1 MYTALSTNGL
11 GSITWEEAIQ
21 EFSYHLQATRAPQTL
36 RFYRVQLR
44 QFVAWA
50 NENQVPFQGFGKR
63 HLDRYL
69 AFRQGNGIAPTT
81 MRHDAICLKALC
93 KWCSRN
99 DLLERSPLADY
110 EIRKAPAPARY
121 MPPDDDV
128 RSILEATRNY
138 FDPTK
143 NPEIRFLPV
152 GKRLFHRDRNL
163 AIVIGLL
170 DSACRIGEL
179 LSLKVEDYRVKERM
193 IYIRESK
200 GREPRA
206 LPVSPGWAETLEVWL
221 RLRKKVMSNLP
232 PEEDEGWLFINEV
245 GNQADIH
252 AFRRGLRTY
261 MTWAGI
267 SDSSTLHSLRRF
279 SLNKLA
285 KTNLLAAQTIAG
297 HKETKT
303 TLLYTKLDP
312 DFVRGVHENVGV
324 VRDVLQANPQK
335 LVTRKKRLV

>member
-1 MYTALSTNGL
+1 MYKALGQNSL
-11 GSITWEEAIQ
+11 ITWEEAIQ
-21 EFSYHLQATRAPQTL
+21 EFSYHLQATRSPQTL
-36 RFYRVQLR
+36 RFYKVQLR
-44 QFVAWA
+44 QFTPWA

-69 AFRQGNGIAPTT
+69 AYRQGKGIGPTT
-81 MRHDAICLKALC
+81 LRHDAICLKALC

-99 DLLERSPLADY
+99 DLLERNPLADY

-128 RSILEATRNY
+128 RAILEATRNY

-143 NPEIRFLPV
+143 NPDARFLPP
-152 GKRLFHRDRNL
+152 GKRLFHRDRNI
-163 AIVIGLL
+163 AITIGLL
-170 DSACRIGEL
+170 DSACRVGEL
-179 LSLKVEDYRVKERM
+179 LALKVEDYRIKERM

-206 LPVSPGWAETLEVWL
+206 LPVSPGWASAMEIWL
-221 RLRKKVMSNLP
+221 RLRKKLMSNLP
-232 PEEDEGWLFINEV
+232 PEEDEGWLFINEM

-252 AFRRGLRTY
+252 SFRRALKTY
-261 MTWAGI
+261 ARWANLPGSI
-267 SDSSTLHSLRRF
+267 TLHSLRRF

-312 DFVRGVHENVGV
+312 DFVRDVHQSVGV
-324 VRDVLQANPQK
+324 VQKILQNPAK
-335 LVTRKKRLV
+335 ELVVRRKRLV